1 MNLEARPASRSNAR
15 SLRFRIMR
23 VVVPLILGTFLI
35 VGLVRAV
42 SIRDEARNTLLQE
55 HRIELNAVSAALTN
69 QLTAFGNQARQLA
82 AARSARDFA
91 RSTQIGGMADASI
104 ADAQNRL
111 LTDFTGLLQ
120 TANDLV
126 ALRYV
131 TSTGAVWSEAILSA
145 GIPVVNRGIRLGSL
159 QNDPTV
165 TAALTSFDDQATM
178 GDVFFAPIDSDLIA
192 LDQTANLQPMLRFA
206 APVRPTGDSS
216 TIAGA
221 IVIDALA
228 QPLLNSFMNNFGTV
242 VSEQTGRQLL
252 LVDRQNHLLAG
263 IGADLFWTA
272 QTDTIPLETNFPSL
286 ATFLSEQTESTLIAP
301 VAGQLVSTREV
312 SLGASGSPNWRIV
325 ISDDAAVMQ
334 GQADANALG
343 LLAATLLVGGLVS
356 GIIYAVLGRQL
367 RPINALVE
375 QVSSAGGAG
384 KVEMPAAASD
394 EVAQLLTAFEAM
406 SERIETLQGEIQ
418 MQLSRY
424 SRNLDIAA
432 RVGRETATIR
442 DLDRLLNQAINLI
455 CQEFGFYHAQVFLLD
470 DIGKDAVL
478 VYSYGEIGR
487 RMLEAGHKLAV
498 GSQSVIGQVTA
509 TGMPV
514 IVNDTT
520 IREGSSHRFNPL
532 LPETRAEM
540 ALPLQIGDRV
550 IGALD
555 VQSKQPDSFQPDEV
569 QTFQLLAD
577 QIAIAIQNAR
587 LLVEAR
593 DRLEQIQTLNRQLTQ
608 EQWETADA
616 AALLTGGF
624 RYDLRTVE
632 RLDDVAAASAPA
644 EGTLSVP
651 IIVRGQTVGVL
662 EATPDAGG
670 FSEGDEAIVR
680 AVAERVAI
688 AIENRRL
695 FLEAES
701 ERQTLRSILETL
713 PAGVLVLDPVTFR
726 PIQANEQAARLLG
739 AAPDPEQP
747 FDAAAYHFYRADSA
761 EIYPNEDL
769 PIVAAARDRQLASSD
784 DVLVITPDGHR
795 VNLLVNAA
803 PIIDAR
809 GGVSAIVTAFQ
820 DITALRVLEMT
831 LQENL
836 IETFALYETTR
847 TLAEAEDVDA
857 VIDGVLA
864 QLAEFEP
871 SEAYLLLLD
880 EQWQGVRV
888 ARTLTGI
895 ERPYI
900 LPGDLLDAQEA
911 NVIPDVGAAFIN
923 PESRAELEARQVG
936 AFCSFPL
943 RARTRREVPLGW
955 IVMVFHEPKPEIAD
969 RVPFFSAI
977 ADSAAV
983 SLENRNL
990 FRSTELALQE
1000 TAALYNATTSI
1011 SRSRTLIE
1019 LGEALSTAL
1028 NNLSPDLY
1036 AAYVINEAETLE
1048 LFNIDLDGPPAP
1060 FKALLAEHGLMT
1072 AEASFYVDDVK
1083 ALAEPSSFERA
1094 LLAHGNIRAV
1104 GLVPLRSKERTVGVL
1119 IAAYHKPRHFGSSD
1133 VRFLS
1138 TVADSA
1144 SVVVDNILL
1153 FDQIQSTLQETSILY
1168 QASRALNDTDD
1179 AAGILSVVVN
1189 HLTNRPI
1196 RQAFIALLN
1205 GRDWRSE
1212 DAAARVVAGWRPED
1226 GGIDLSGLVLNAETF
1241 PAWRLLAATD
1251 VVTIDDVTR
1260 ERGVDSREAAALQE
1274 LEMRSLS
1281 VLPLRVGARALGAIV
1296 VGAGEPYEYSDR
1308 DRRIYRSFAEQAS
1321 LRLEASRLLAQTERR
1336 ARQLATSAEVSR
1348 IASSILAIDELL
1360 PLLVDVI
1367 RAAFG
1372 YDHVQIFLMDEANEY
1387 AVLRASTGEA
1397 GQKLLSINHKLQRG
1411 SDSVIGQVTARAEP
1425 VIAAD
1430 TADARFVHRPN
1441 PYLPNTRS
1449 EMAIP
1454 LILKGKVVGA
1464 LDVQSNLPNAY
1475 DDDDVAVLTTVANQI
1490 AVALDNAQLFTQSQ
1504 QRAGEMTFLF
1514 DVTASATASET
1525 LAEALNN
1532 VAQEISQS
1540 LEALSVSIYLPE
1552 TYMDIHENTFIRLRP
1567 VALAGTDQPLSE
1579 LSEIPLDDPN
1589 SAIASCARALQ
1600 SMIVPD
1606 VSAQPD
1612 YLPVAQAARSAIIV
1626 PLASAN
1632 QLIGLIAVESSRP
1645 AAYGEDTRTLLL
1657 TLAGTLSAI
1666 IQNQQLLEQVQRT
1679 NEQLRELDRL
1689 KSDFLAN
1696 MSHELRTPLN
1706 SIIGFSRV
1714 ILKGIDGPLTEMQEQ
1729 DLSTIYNSGLHLLNL
1744 INDILDQAKI
1754 AAGKMDLQFDYFDMK
1769 TVIDGVRSIGIGLVK
1784 DKPIDIIVEI
1794 APGLPLAYGDEF
1806 RTRQV
1811 LLNLISNAAKFTHEG
1826 SITIRTYAVI
1836 DDETGHPMVR
1846 TDVSDTG
1853 IGIDAKDLPLLF
1865 EAFRQVDSSLTRTVG
1880 GTGLGLPIAKS
1891 LIEMQG
1897 GQMFVESQVN
1907 VGSTFSVLV
1916 PTEPVI
1922 STAKGREAEAPENA
1936 PELPRLNSEIALEP
1950 AATKAKTNDGG
1961 NGALKNGGT
1970 DDTGV
1975 FGENA
1980 KDEIRGAAG
1989 AGKGR
1994 DALKTI
2000 ETQKAAAPPKTG
2012 TSELKRPFADA
2023 PMARPPMPLKRQI
2036 LLIEDDPAM
2045 VDQYRRSLQREGF
2058 DIFTASIPLE
2068 AEAMASGLHP
2078 TLIIMDVNFADGA
2091 GWQILQRLKGRDDT
2105 CDIPVIVV
2113 SLSREE
2119 ERARDLDVFRFIRR
2133 PFLPEDL
2140 VQAVRDAERDSR
2152 IDRILIIDDQPES
2165 VRLLSQLLDEQGE
2178 FRVFSAQTGMDGIAM
2193 VARRRPDLIIIDLRM
2208 PDMDGFT
2215 VVEQLRNNP
2224 ETATIPILVVTG
2236 DELSTAERQKLQDL
2250 DVIYKSEIS
2259 TEAYRRFIDG
2269 VKMHLMSTNED

>member
-1 MNLEARPASRSNAR
+1 E
-15 SLRFRIMR
+15 
-23 VVVPLILGTFLI
+23 
-35 VGLVRAV
+35 
-42 SIRDEARNTLLQE
+42 
-55 HRIELNAVSAALTN
+55 
-69 QLTAFGNQARQLA
+69 
-82 AARSARDFA
+82 
-91 RSTQIGGMADASI
+91 
-104 ADAQNRL
+104 
-111 LTDFTGLLQ
+111 
-120 TANDLV
+120 
-126 ALRYV
+126 
-131 TSTGAVWSEAILSA
+131 
-145 GIPVVNRGIRLGSL
+145 
-159 QNDPTV
+159 
-165 TAALTSFDDQATM
+165 
-178 GDVFFAPIDSDLIA
+178 
-192 LDQTANLQPMLRFA
+192 
-206 APVRPTGDSS
+206 
-216 TIAGA
+216 
-221 IVIDALA
+221 
-228 QPLLNSFMNNFGTV
+228 
-242 VSEQTGRQLL
+242 
-252 LVDRQNHLLAG
+252 
-263 IGADLFWTA
+263 
-272 QTDTIPLETNFPSL
+272 
-286 ATFLSEQTESTLIAP
+286 
-301 VAGQLVSTREV
+301 
-312 SLGASGSPNWRIV
+312 
-325 ISDDAAVMQ
+325 
-334 GQADANALG
+334 
-343 LLAATLLVGGLVS
+343 
-356 GIIYAVLGRQL
+356 
-367 RPINALVE
+367 
-375 QVSSAGGAG
+375 
-384 KVEMPAAASD
+384 
-394 EVAQLLTAFEAM
+394 
-406 SERIETLQGEIQ
+406 
-418 MQLSRY
+418 
-424 SRNLDIAA
+424 
-432 RVGRETATIR
+432 
-442 DLDRLLNQAINLI
+442 
-455 CQEFGFYHAQVFLLD
+455 
-470 DIGKDAVL
+470 
-478 VYSYGEIGR
+478 
-487 RMLEAGHKLAV
+487 
-498 GSQSVIGQVTA
+498 
-509 TGMPV
+509 
-514 IVNDTT
+514 
-520 IREGSSHRFNPL
+520 
-532 LPETRAEM
+532 
-540 ALPLQIGDRV
+540 
-550 IGALD
+550 
-555 VQSKQPDSFQPDEV
+555 
-569 QTFQLLAD
+569 
-577 QIAIAIQNAR
+577 
-587 LLVEAR
+587 
-593 DRLEQIQTLNRQLTQ
+593 TLNRQLTQ
-608 EQWETADA
+608 EQWETSDA

-632 RLDDVAAASAPA
+632 RLDDATVTSAPA

-651 IIVRGQTVGVL
+651 IVVRGQTIGVL

-680 AVAERVAI
+680 AVADRVAI

-695 FLEAES
+695 FLEAEN

-739 AAPDPEQP
+739 ATPDPDQP
-747 FDAAAYHFYRADSA
+747 FDAAAYHLFRTDGV
-761 EIYPNEDL
+761 EIYPNEEL
-769 PIVAAARDRQLASSD
+769 PIMAAARDRRLASSD
-784 DVLVITPDGHR
+784 DVMVLTPDGQR
-795 VNLLVNAA
+795 VDLLVNAA
-803 PIIDAR
+803 PILDAR

-820 DITALRVLEMT
+820 DITTLRLLETT

-836 IETFALYETTR
+836 SETVALYETTR
-847 TLAEAEDVDA
+847 VLAEAEDVDA
-857 VIDGVLA
+857 VIDGVFA

-871 SEAYLLLLD
+871 SEVYLLLLD

-911 NVIPDVGAAFIN
+911 NIISDVGAASIN

-936 AFCSFPL
+936 AFFSFPL
-943 RARTRREVPLGW
+943 RTRTRREVPLGW
-955 IVMVFHEPKPEIAD
+955 LVMVFSEPKPEIAE
-969 RVPFFSAI
+969 RAQFFSAI

-1000 TAALYNATTSI
+1000 TAALYNVTTSI
-1011 SRSRTLIE
+1011 SRSRSLVE
-1019 LGEALSTAL
+1019 LGEALSMAL

-1036 AAYVINEAETLE
+1036 AAYVITETETLE

-1060 FKALLAEHGLMT
+1060 FKALLADHSLMT
-1072 AEASFYVDDVK
+1072 TETSLYIDDVK
-1083 ALAEPSSFERA
+1083 ALAEPAPFERA
-1094 LLAHGNIRAV
+1094 LLAHGNIRAF
-1104 GLVPLRSKERTVGVL
+1104 GMVPLRSKERTVGVL
-1119 IAAYHKPRHFGSSD
+1119 IAAYHKPRHFSNSD

-1138 TVADSA
+1138 IVADSA

-1153 FDQIQSTLQETSILY
+1153 FEQIQSTLQETSILY

-1189 HLTNRPI
+1189 HLSNRPI

-1212 DAAARVVAGWRPED
+1212 DATARVVASWKPED
-1226 GGIDLSGLVLNAETF
+1226 GDIDLSGLLLDAESF

-1260 ERGVDSREAAALQE
+1260 ERKVDSREAAALQA

-1281 VLPLRVGARALGAIV
+1281 VLPLRVGARPLGAIV
-1296 VGAGEPYEYSDR
+1296 IGAAAPYEYSDR

-1367 RAAFG
+1367 REAFG

-1397 GQKLLSINHKLQRG
+1397 GRKLLSINHKLQRG

-1441 PYLPNTRS
+1441 PYLPSTRS

-1490 AVALDNAQLFTQSQ
+1490 AVALDNAQLFAQSQ
-1504 QRAGEMTFLF
+1504 QRAGEMSFLF

-1525 LAEALNN
+1525 LAEALDK

-1540 LEALSVSIYLPE
+1540 LDALSVSIYLPE
-1552 TYMDIHENTFIRLRP
+1552 TYMDIHENTFVRLRP
-1567 VALAGTDQPLSE
+1567 VALSGTDQPLSE
-1579 LSEIPLDDPN
+1579 LSEIPIDDPN
-1589 SAIASCARALQ
+1589 SAIASCARTLQ

-1606 VSAQPD
+1606 ISAQPD
-1612 YLPVAQAARSAIIV
+1612 YLPVTQTARSAIIV
-1626 PLASAN
+1626 PLASGN
-1632 QLIGLIAVESSRP
+1632 QFVGLIAIESSQP

-1784 DKPIDIIVEI
+1784 DKPIDIIIEI
-1794 APGLPLAYGDEF
+1794 APGLPLVYGDEF

-1826 SITIRTYAVI
+1826 SITIRTYSVN
-1836 DDETGHPMVR
+1836 DVETGRLMVR
-1846 TDVSDTG
+1846 TDVIDTG

-1897 GQMFVESQVN
+1897 GQMLVESQVN
-1907 VGSTFSVLV
+1907 IGSTFSVIV
-1916 PTEPVI
+1916 PTEPVV
-1922 STAKGREAEAPENA
+1922 SPATKDEAPAGDSGLPQLNA
-1936 PELPRLNSEIALEP
+1936 EIALEP
-1950 AATKAKTNDGG
+1950 AKTGDTG
-1961 NGALKNGGT
+1961 NGALKDGSA
-1970 DDTGV
+1970 DDTGI
-1975 FGENA
+1975 FNENA
-1980 KDEIRGAAG
+1980 KDEIRGAAS
-1989 AGKGR
+1989 AGNGR
-1994 DALKTI
+1994 DALETI
-2000 ETQKAAAPPKTG
+2000 ETQKAAALPKTG
-2012 TSELKRPFADA
+2012 TSELKRPFVDSS
-2023 PMARPPMPLKRQI
+2023 MARPPMPLKRQI

-2091 GWQILQRLKGRDDT
+2091 GWQLLERLKGRDDT

-2119 ERARDLDVFRFIRR
+2119 QRARALDVFRFIHR

-2140 VQAVRDAERDSR
+2140 AQAVRDAERESR

-2165 VRLLSQLLDEQGE
+2165 VRLLRQLLDEQGE
-2178 FRVFSAQTGMDGIAM
+2178 FRVFSAHTGMDGIAM

-2215 VVEQLRNNP
+2215 VIEELRNNP

-2236 DELSTAERQKLQDL
+2236 DELSAEERQQLHDL

-2269 VKMHLMSTNED
+2269 VKLHLMNEHK